1 MLVMVTA
8 LAASPESLHAS
19 GIATLHASSP
29 AMQHLSADAI
39 RAVLTPAPAAA
50 DLCFGP
56 IKPSGERAQ
65 VLAFDR
71 HLSAAM
77 WLDRNGRPTF
87 APNGFTKSDVMIIGN
102 VPDATT
108 PTHVTYLFAEAQAPS
123 AHQRTL
129 ELLQDKLS
137 GVDLKRV
144 EAQRGGPL
152 AGCTLADV
160 GRYPQRGTEGRIESA
175 VKTIGTRVTN
185 AAEWQVGSQ
194 LQTAAQ
200 QGVAKV
206 IGGILPE

>member
-144 EAQRGGPL
+144 EATGRVHTRGRRSVSAARYGRADRVGGEDDRHARDQRGGV
-152 AGCTLADV
+152 AG
-160 GRYPQRGTEGRIESA
+160 
-175 VKTIGTRVTN
+175 RVTTADGR
-185 AAEWQVGSQ
+185 AAGRRESDRRH
-194 LQTAAQ
+194 T
-200 QGVAKV
+200 
-206 IGGILPE
+206 P